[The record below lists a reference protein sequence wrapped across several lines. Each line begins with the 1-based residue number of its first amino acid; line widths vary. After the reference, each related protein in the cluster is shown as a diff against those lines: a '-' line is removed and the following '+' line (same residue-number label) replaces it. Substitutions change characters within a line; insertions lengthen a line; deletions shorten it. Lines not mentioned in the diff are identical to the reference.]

1 MNNHLNQHFAESKF
15 VKLIRV
21 IVAHL
26 VNRAQ
31 LTEQRRRR
39 RLQIASRRNKLFRGQ
54 RIQHSTLI
62 QVCC

>member
-39 RLQIASRRNKLFRGQ
+39 RLQKQTSQK
-54 RIQHSTLI
+54 
-62 QVCC
+62 